1 MPRKTLYFHMVE
13 SVHIIC
19 YYNIGNGVPKRTFGG
34 KKTGRE
40 MRRMKKILHLFD
52 KYYMRIYTA
61 YFVLTFLFEILLA
74 YITLM
79 ESYEEALPI
88 LYYMFVHL
96 CIFMA
101 YQLFEYKHKIGYFII
116 ERN

>member
-40 MRRMKKILHLFD
+40 MRRMKKF
-52 KYYMRIYTA
+52 YIYSTN
-61 YFVLTFLFEILLA
+61 TI
-74 YITLM
+74 
-79 ESYEEALPI
+79 
-88 LYYMFVHL
+88 
-96 CIFMA
+96 
-101 YQLFEYKHKIGYFII
+101 
-116 ERN
+116 